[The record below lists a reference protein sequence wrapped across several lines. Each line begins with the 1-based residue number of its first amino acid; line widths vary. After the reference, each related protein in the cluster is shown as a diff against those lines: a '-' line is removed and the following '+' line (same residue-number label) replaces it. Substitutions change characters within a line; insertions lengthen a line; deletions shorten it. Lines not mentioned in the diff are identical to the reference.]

1 MNNQS
6 YPDIFFGLKG
16 GYNNFGIVTNFNV
29 RALPQ
34 TEVYGGIL
42 IYDRLQFDAVIQA
55 IVDFHSTNKD
65 PKAVII
71 GSPLYTA
78 GQFLFYL
85 LVFYDAP
92 MAPNGTF
99 DKFLS
104 IPHISTLQ
112 KQSYRA
118 LIDQVQ
124 SSISVKYRC
133 VFDRLLRS
141 SLQQFLITNYIFY
154 CMIGSAMLLSRLPI

>member
-42 IYDRLQFDAVIQA
+42 IYNRSEFGAVIQA
-55 IVDFHSTNKD
+55 MVHFHSYNKD
-65 PKAVII
+65 LKAVII
-71 GSPLYTA
+71 GSPLNSSE
-78 GQFLFYL
+78 QFLFFL
-85 LVFYDAP
+85 LVLYDAP

-104 IPHISTLQ
+104 IPHTNTLQ
-112 KQSYRA
+112 RQSYRS
-118 LIDQVQ
+118 LIEQVQ
-124 SSISVKYRC
+124 SSISVKYR
-133 VFDRLLRS
+133 
-141 SLQQFLITNYIFY
+141 
-154 CMIGSAMLLSRLPI
+154 